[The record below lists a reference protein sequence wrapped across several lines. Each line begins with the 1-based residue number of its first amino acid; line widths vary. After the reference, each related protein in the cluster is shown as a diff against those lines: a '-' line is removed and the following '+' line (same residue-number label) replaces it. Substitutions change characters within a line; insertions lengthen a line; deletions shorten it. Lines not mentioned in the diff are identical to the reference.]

1 MISEISFTAEAL
13 RQRAQQVGPRIAAAE
28 FDAMQASRASCDPDA
43 WMYRQQTLVLLKRY
57 FRISIEVGRL
67 PSLLGREFFR
77 ARITKY
83 SLRSFEDAV
92 IFVHDIERSLQQL
105 DDFER
110 ELIAKVVLQE
120 YSQDEVAGIMG
131 CWRRTVGRR
140 FPETLDVVSEIF
152 LESGLLPRLPGMGK
166 KSPKSCQEAKNR
178 EIAVSDSI

>member
-1 MISEISFTAEAL
+1 MIREISFTAEAL
-13 RQRAQQVGPRIAAAE
+13 RQRARQVGPRAAAAE
-28 FDAMQASRASCDPDA
+28 FDAMQASRESSNPDV
-43 WMYRQQTLVLLKRY
+43 WMYREQTLALLKRY

-92 IFVHDIERSLQQL
+92 IFVHNIEKSLQKL
-105 DDFER
+105 NEFER

-120 YSQDEVAGIMG
+120 YSQDEAAGIMG

-140 FPETLDVVSEIF
+140 FPETLDVLSEIF
-152 LESGLLPRLPGMGK
+152 LEGGLLLRIPGTGK
-166 KSPKSCQEAKNR
+166 KPPKSCQEAKID
-178 EIAVSDSI
+178 EIAVSASI